1 MTTPLHPVRL
11 LGQAIRF
18 EHTVFALPFALMGMM
33 LAAGGWP
40 AWRVVGWILVA
51 MVGARSAAMAFNR
64 IADLPFDRRNPRTQR
79 WVVPSGKVSVA
90 ALWAVVIGGS
100 GLLVLAAWQ
109 LNPLALRLSPVV
121 LFVLLTYS
129 LSKRFTVLSHLWL
142 GSALG
147 IAPAAAWVAVRG
159 DLAWPPVVLAAAVTL
174 WTAGFDIIYSCQD
187 IAFDRQAGLK
197 SLPARL
203 GAGPA
208 LWASRACHA
217 GMVALL
223 VVLAVQMSL
232 QMFYAAGVAATGAL
246 LLWEHSLVK
255 PNDFSRV
262 NAAFFTA
269 NGLVSALLFLCTAAD
284 ILF

>member
-1 MTTPLHPVRL
+1 MRLRL
-11 LGQAIRF
+11 LAQAIRF

-40 AWRVVGWILVA
+40 AWRVVGWIVVA

-64 IADLPFDRRNPRTQR
+64 IADLPFDRQNPRTQR

-90 ALWAVVIGGS
+90 ALWAVVVVGS

-121 LFVLLTYS
+121 LLVLLTYS
-129 LSKRFTVLSHLWL
+129 LSKRFTVLSHFWL

-147 IAPAAAWVAVRG
+147 IAPAAAWVAMRG

-197 SLPARL
+197 SLPAWL

-208 LWASRACHA
+208 LWVSRACHA

-223 VVLAVQMSL
+223 LVLGVQMSL
-232 QMFYAAGVAATGAL
+232 QMFYAVGVAATGAL

-284 ILF
+284 ILL